1 MDDKSDDD
9 KVDNGKSNNEMIDNG
24 KSDNEMIDDD
34 KSDDDMI
41 DNDKSDNGKRL
52 LRRGGIPRTAAA
64 SCRVLGR
71 SAHLIPAY
79 S

>member
-9 KVDNGKSNNEMIDNG
+9 KVDNGKSDNEMIDNG
-24 KSDNEMIDDD
+24 

-52 LRRGGIPRTAAA
+52 LRRGVYPGPRQPLAVFWDDRLTLF
-64 SCRVLGR
+64 RHIR
-71 SAHLIPAY
+71 SLRLQPRP
-79 S
+79 

>member
-9 KVDNGKSNNEMIDNG
+9 EVDNG
-24 KSDNEMIDDD
+24 KSDNEMIDNG

-41 DNDKSDNGKRL
+41 DNGKSDNGKRL
-52 LRRGGIPRTAAA
+52 PRRGGIPRTAAA

>member
-9 KVDNGKSNNEMIDNG
+9 KVDNGKSDNG
-24 KSDNEMIDDD
+24 KSDNEMID
-34 KSDDDMI
+34 
-41 DNDKSDNGKRL
+41 NGKSDNGKRL
-52 LRRGGIPRTAAA
+52 LRRGGIPWSAAA

>member
-9 KVDNGKSNNEMIDNG
+9 EVDNGKSDNEMIDNG
-24 KSDNEMIDDD
+24 KSDN
-34 KSDDDMI
+34 
-41 DNDKSDNGKRL
+41 GKRL
-52 LRRGGIPRTAAA
+52 PRRGGIPRTAAA